1 MTRFSATNTSLAV
14 VAASRADI
22 WTVLTDPELL
32 PRLTPLLRRIDT
44 DGDLWRWH
52 LAGLSVLGVGI
63 SPVFTERMTFTDQKR
78 IEYTHAPPRGVSERT
93 GAEGWYELTDAD
105 IGAGHGTRLEISLT
119 LHVDLPI
126 TRVARPAVTAI
137 MEQTM
142 QQMGDRFSANLL
154 RHLRR

>member
-1 MTRFSATNTSLAV
+1 MTRFSATNLSQAV
-14 VAASRADI
+14 VAVPRADI
-22 WTVLTDPELL
+22 WAVLTDPELL
-32 PRLTPLLRRIDT
+32 PRLTPLLRRIET
-44 DGDLWRWH
+44 DGDRWRWH

-78 IEYTHAPPRGVSERT
+78 IEYTHAPPRGVTERT
-93 GAEGWYELTDAD
+93 GAEGWYELTDVE
-105 IGAGHGTRLEISLT
+105 HGTRLEISLT

-126 TRVARPAVTAI
+126 TGLARPAVTAI